1 MPSLDRTLEA
11 INVATTLINNL
22 VESQREAL
30 EQQLQVSKDADYN
43 MRKACFPEE
52 HLPEYW
58 ESVERELEKARREKN
73 TGKIKE
79 LMEKLKR
86 KPKDLVPTSVD
97 IIVGC
102 GGGDRYFRKALLSY
116 LWRLIRKYLTE
127 NDYRP
132 SRYAEIR
139 KAYRAYGAYLWNLSA
154 DWVLKNNDFHEMNLS
169 ASIALQQIR
178 IVAARTSERYEKEV
192 ER

>member
-1 MPSLDRTLEA
+1 MGSLDRTLEQ
-11 INVATTLINNL
+11 INVTATLINNL
-22 VESQREAL
+22 VESQRVAL
-30 EQQLQVSKDADYN
+30 EQQLNVSKEADYN
-43 MRKACFPEE
+43 LRRACFPLEA
-52 HLPEYW
+52 LPEYW
-58 ESVERELEKARREKN
+58 SKIEEQLKQAVKEKN
-73 TGKIKE
+73 AEKIKE
-79 LMEKLKR
+79 LSSLLRR

-102 GGGDRYFRKALLSY
+102 GGGDRHFRKTLLSY
-116 LWRLIRKYLTE
+116 LWRLIKKYLTE
-127 NDYRP
+127 DDYRP

-178 IVAARTSERYEKEV
+178 IVAARTSEKL
-192 ER
+192 EREAER